1 MKRAAIAALLCLSL
15 CSILFSIPL
24 IGYYEENT
32 AQREQFEALRQIVV
46 SPSAVSAPQEEA
58 LPDIRALR
66 ARNGD
71 CVGWIRIPGTMID
84 YPVMQSAKAPEFY
97 LDHNFSGEES
107 PHGVPF
113 ADARCGIT
121 SSENLIVYGHQM
133 HDGTMFSE
141 LLGYEEE
148 AFLRDH
154 PTVEF
159 FTLDGKHTYHVFAV
173 LRTTGTARPEDGW
186 SVFHSIDLAPGD
198 FAQFVSHCQE
208 NSLVSSDGEP
218 APGDRLLT
226 LVTCEY
232 SQEDGRLAVVA
243 YEEK

>member
-1 MKRAAIAALLCLSL
+1 MKRILITALLCLSL
-15 CSILFSIPL
+15 CSILCSIPL

-66 ARNGD
+66 KKNGD
-71 CVGWIRIPGTMID
+71 CVGWIRVPGTVID
-84 YPVMQSAKAPEFY
+84 YPVMQSAKDPEFY

-113 ADARCGIT
+113 VDARCGI
-121 SSENLIVYGHQM
+121 SNSENLIVYGHQM
-133 HDGTMFSE
+133 HDGTMFSD

-148 AFLRDH
+148 AFLREH
-154 PTVEF
+154 PTIEL
-159 FTLDGKHTYHVFAV
+159 FTLDGKHTYRVFAV
-173 LRTTGTARPEDGW
+173 LRTTGKARPEDGW
-186 SVFHSIDLAPGD
+186 SIFHSIDLAPSD
-198 FAQFVSHCQE
+198 FAQFVSRCRG
-208 NSLVSSDGEP
+208 NSLVPSDEEP
-218 APGDRLLT
+218 ASGDRLLT

-243 YEEK
+243 YEGK